1 MPATIASRDVYPE
14 ASGQQDPEHKVEHT
28 NISTKEQVEMDE
40 NAVHDKVPD
49 GGFGWFVLIGVF
61 IAQFMTYGISSS
73 W

>member
-1 MPATIASRDVYPE
+1 
-14 ASGQQDPEHKVEHT
+14 
-28 NISTKEQVEMDE
+28 MDE
-40 NAVHDKVPD
+40 KAVHDKVPD